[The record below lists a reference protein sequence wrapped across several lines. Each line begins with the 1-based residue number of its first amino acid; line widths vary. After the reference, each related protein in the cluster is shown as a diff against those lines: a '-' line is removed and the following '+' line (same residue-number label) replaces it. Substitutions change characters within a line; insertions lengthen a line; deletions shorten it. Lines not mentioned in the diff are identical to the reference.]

1 MGLLPALLLAL
12 IGIATLF
19 IAPWVGGGFLLLA
32 LIAGLVGMGWMAKH
46 SDEVVERD
54 VETPH
59 LPGPGNPRSGVD

>member
-1 MGLLPALLLAL
+1 MALLPALLLAV

-19 IAPWVGGGFLLLA
+19 IAPWVGGGLLLLA
-32 LIAGLVGMGWMAKH
+32 LIAAVVGVVWAGTN

-54 VETPH
+54 VATPH